1 MKIKIE
7 LINGKIEVFKDSG
20 IENKDDLF
28 NWIENVSDYISG
40 GVKFIRIEQE
50 GKKDRYIMIDKI
62 VKIEEFEEN

>member
-7 LINGKIEVFKDSG
+7 LINGKIEVFEENG
-20 IENKDDLF
+20 IESQADLF
-28 NWIENVSDYISG
+28 NEIDSLTDWISDG
-40 GVKFIRIEQE
+40 GKFIRIEQE